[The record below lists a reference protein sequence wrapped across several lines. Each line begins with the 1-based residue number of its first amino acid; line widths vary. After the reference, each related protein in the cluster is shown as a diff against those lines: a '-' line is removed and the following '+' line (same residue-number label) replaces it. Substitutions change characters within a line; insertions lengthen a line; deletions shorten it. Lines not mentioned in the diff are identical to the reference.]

1 MSGRTCHAR
10 GCWLAAWGCHGLKD
24 EACFRDARSGEALTA
39 PAVDL
44 FVLTANCEAHSRR
57 NHLQTQADQRASHK
71 DVWASLAYVRNMRPR
86 AVVMENV
93 NEPSTVGAYS
103 RALRARG
110 RGAGPRGGRWRAHV
124 AGAALLAAHPGMSQP
139 GMWRWAASGR
149 TAAHERR
156 GARHEAREGEMRGG
170 PGGRRRP

>member
-24 EACFRDARSGEALTA
+24 EACFRDARSGEALTD

-93 NEPSTVGAYS
+93 NEPSTVGAY
-103 RALRARG
+103 
-110 RGAGPRGGRWRAHV
+110 
-124 AGAALLAAHPGMSQP
+124 
-139 GMWRWAASGR
+139 
-149 TAAHERR
+149 
-156 GARHEAREGEMRGG
+156 
-170 PGGRRRP
+170 